1 MTAPRRDR
9 GAVLPIV
16 ALVLP
21 VLILMTAFAVDLGRQ
36 RSLRRDMQ
44 AGADVIALDL
54 TRIIPVA
61 QTQPTAA
68 ETLTAL
74 NASLVRNGMSTVT
87 AFANEET
94 DGVKVQWGTWTPPTS
109 GDQCPRTIVTAP
121 PDCFAAG
128 TLPVNAVRVTLS
140 DELDYF
146 FQPGTGRATRSAIAA
161 LGDEPS
167 AEFLMGSTLV
177 SVNPASN
184 TIIGQ
189 VLNSVVPGA
198 DLIGYQ
204 GLANA
209 QVTLGDLAL
218 ALGAG
223 SVDEL
228 MGMTVTYEELVIASA
243 DALEAQGG
251 SAAGVTA
258 LDQLVGLGIQDFDVQ
273 MGDLLGASNMSTDA
287 GLDSRVSIPQLL
299 LAGVGIAD
307 GTHTITIPPSVLN
320 IAGLGAVTLQ
330 LNVIEGAIR
339 VGTFDG
345 ASGTTKQVSLGV
357 EIDLGIS
364 GDKSQRL
371 CDLPSGERSIL
382 GALLGGVFQ
391 LLNCLLAPLT
401 SALLDVD
408 LTGGIDLDITASALT
423 GTQDIKCDVP
433 QLDVTYAGN
442 PATVTVTNAAV
453 AANVTFGGKPVNL
466 LAVTVPPSTP
476 LQTAPVGGSASFVP
490 TDAGPRHVAFAQK
503 FPNGSLGGPTA
514 RVGSPNLGMSN
525 VLQLNGLNVTVV
537 NANLPAIGLIAKN
550 LVQPMLNNIVNQVD
564 QIVVS
569 EVSRLLGLNL
579 GGGDITPQWMECDEN
594 SVRLVG

>member
-1 MTAPRRDR
+1 MSAARRDR

-74 NASLVRNGMSTVT
+74 NASLTRNGMSTVT

-177 SVNPASN
+177 SMNPASN
-184 TIIGQ
+184 AILGQ
-189 VLNSVVPGA
+189 VLNSVAPNA
-198 DLIGYQ
+198 SLIGYQ

-228 MGMTVTYEELVIASA
+228 MGMTVTYEDLVVASA
-243 DALEAQGG
+243 DALQAQGG

-258 LDQLVGLGIQDFDVQ
+258 LDQLVGLGIQDVDVQ
-273 MGDLLGASNMSTDA
+273 MGDLLGAGNMSTDA

-307 GTHTITIPPSVLN
+307 GTHTITIPGTSLSIP
-320 IAGLGAVTLQ
+320 GLASVTLQ
-330 LNVIEGAIR
+330 LNLIEGAIR

-345 ASGTTKQVSLGV
+345 ASGTTKQVDLGV
-357 EIDLGIS
+357 RIDLGVS
-364 GDKSQRL
+364 GDKSQRV
-371 CDLPSGERSIL
+371 CQLPSNERTIL
-382 GALLGGVFQ
+382 GQLLGPIFQ
-391 LLNCLLAPLT
+391 LVNCLLAPLT
-401 SALLDVD
+401 ERVLDVD
-408 LTGGIDLDITASALT
+408 LAGSIDLALTASALT

-433 QLDVTYAGN
+433 QLDVAYGSN
-442 PATVTVTNAAV
+442 PATVRVTNASI
-453 AANVTFGGKPVNL
+453 AANVTFGGNPLTL
-466 LAVTVPPSTP
+466 LGVTVPPSTP
-476 LQTAPVGGSASFVP
+476 LQTTTTPGTVSFVP
-490 TDAGPRHVAFAQK
+490 TDAGPRHLAFAQK
-503 FPNGSLGGPTA
+503 LANGTLAGPTA
-514 RVGSPNLGMSN
+514 RVGSPNLGLSN
-525 VLQLNGLNVTVV
+525 LLQLNGLDVKVV
-537 NANLPAIGLIAKN
+537 NTNLPAIGAIAEN
-550 LVQPMLNNIVNQVD
+550 LVQPTLNAIVAQVD

>member
-44 AGADVIALDL
+44 AGADVVALDL
-54 TRIIPVA
+54 SRIIPVA
-61 QTQPTAA
+61 QTAPTAA
-68 ETLTAL
+68 ETLSAL
-74 NASLVRNGMSTVT
+74 NASLTRNGYATVSG
-87 AFANEET
+87 FADEVT
-94 DGVKVQWGTWTPPTS
+94 DGVRVQWGTWTPPTT

-128 TLPVNAVRVTLS
+128 TVPVNAVRVTLS
-140 DELDYF
+140 DEIDYF
-146 FQPGTGRATRSAIAA
+146 FQPGSGRATRSAIAS

-177 SVNPASN
+177 SVNPTSS
-184 TIIGQ
+184 TIMGQ
-189 VLNSVVPGA
+189 VLSSVIPGA
-198 DLIGYQ
+198 DLIGYG

-209 QVTLGDLAL
+209 QVTLGDLAF
-218 ALGAG
+218 ALGVG

-228 MGMTVTYEELVIASA
+228 MASTVTYEQLVIASA
-243 DALEAQGG
+243 DALQASGG
-251 SAAGVTA
+251 NAAGVTA
-258 LDQLVGLGIQDFDVQ
+258 LNQLVGLGVQDFDVQ
-273 MGDLLGASNMSTDA
+273 MGELLGASNMSSDA
-287 GLDSRVSIPQLL
+287 GLDGRVSIPQLL
-299 LAGVGIAD
+299 LAGVGVAD
-307 GTHTITIPPSVLN
+307 GQHTITIPSSALN
-320 IAGLGAVTLQ
+320 IPGLASVTLE
-330 LNVIEGAIR
+330 LSVIEGAIR

-345 ASGTTKQVSLGV
+345 ASGTTKQVDLGV
-357 EIDLGIS
+357 TIDLGIS

-371 CDLPSGERSIL
+371 CQLPSGERSIL

-401 SALLDVD
+401 TALLDVD
-408 LTGGIDLDITASALT
+408 LTGSIDLDITASALT
-423 GTQDIKCDVP
+423 GTQAIKCDVP
-433 QLDVTYAGN
+433 QLDVAYGSN
-442 PATVTVTNAAV
+442 PATVRVTNASV
-453 AANVTFGGKPVNL
+453 AANVTFGGKPLTL
-466 LAVTVPPSTP
+466 LGVTVPPSTP
-476 LQTAPVGGSASFVP
+476 LQTTTSPGTVSFVP

-514 RVGSPNLGMSN
+514 RVGSPNLGLSN
-525 VLQLNGLNVTVV
+525 LMQLNGLNVTVL
-537 NANLPAIGLIAKN
+537 NANLPALGLIAKN
-550 LVQPMLNNIVNQVD
+550 LVQPTLNSIVNQVD